1 MFCKIHVTSSDMI
14 NVNTRWCAHAGGCTT
29 LPAWNFPGEKRGLY
43 CKVHAIDG
51 MLDIVNPRCQH
62 PGCNKQPSYNMP
74 HEVRGLFC
82 KVHVTC
88 SDMTNVVSRRCAHAG
103 GCTTRPNWNF
113 PGEKR
118 GLYCAVHA
126 LDGMLDIAS
135 PRCQHPG
142 CKSNSPAYNAPSE
155 KQGKFCAVHAG
166 PDMVDVLHKKCAHP
180 GCGKIP
186 KYNVPGQKCGLFCVV
201 HKSDAMVRV
210 HAKLCDFPTCGT
222 RPTYGVSG
230 QKHATRCAVHRDDI
244 MVDVKS
250 RRCAFVGCGAVQP
263 GYGNPGGKS
272 GSHCFAHKTRTMVLV
287 RHLGCKQS
295 KECMRKPYYAEP
307 DEASAKMCGVHRSK
321 TMVSIESKRCQTPKC
336 KRDAEFG
343 KTEVNRAQFCI
354 DHKPD
359 GYVDVYAARRCEHAG
374 CTADWDLTYETT
386 EGAVKQHKAC
396 LAHAPA
402 GYEEEIKR
410 FCKYCDVRE
419 DVEFVCASCKL
430 RMHKKEHAVVRHL
443 RRTIKLPFKYDESPG
458 FECTRKRPDIRFE
471 MPTHDVIVEVDEN
484 QHRGYAESCECA
496 RIAEIVGAIGGKAV
510 VFIRYNPDAVKFAGK
525 PHKVTAAERI
535 DLLVATVN
543 EEIAREI
550 TKFEV
555 RLVQLWFDAETA
567 EAKRETDITSI
578 VAV

>member
-1 MFCKIHVTSSDMI
+1 M
-14 NVNTRWCAHAGGCTT
+14 
-29 LPAWNFPGEKRGLY
+29 NFPGEKRAL
-43 CKVHAIDG
+43 
-51 MLDIVNPRCQH
+51 M
-62 PGCNKQPSYNMP
+62 
-74 HEVRGLFC
+74 
-82 KVHVTC
+82 
-88 SDMTNVVSRRCAHAG
+88 
-103 GCTTRPNWNF
+103 
-113 PGEKR
+113 
-118 GLYCAVHA
+118 CAVHA
-126 LDGMLDIAS
+126 LDGMLDIAN

-142 CKSNSPAYNAPSE
+142 CTRISPTHNAPTE
-155 KQGKFCAVHAG
+155 ARGKFCAVHAG
-166 PDMVDVLHKKCAHP
+166 PDMVDVQNKKCAHP
-180 GCGKIP
+180 GCGTQP
-186 KYNVPGQKCGLFCVV
+186 NYNVPGQTRGRYCVV
-201 HKSDAMVRV
+201 HKSDDMVNVRS
-210 HAKLCDFPTCGT
+210 KLCDFPTCSKQ
-222 RPTYGVSG
+222 PVYGASG
-230 QKHATRCAVHRDDI
+230 QKRATRCAVHKDDI

-250 RRCAFVGCGAVQP
+250 RRCAFVGCGVVHP
-263 GYGNPGGKS
+263 GYGNPGGKH
-272 GSHCFAHKTRTMVLV
+272 GSHCFTHKGQLMVRLL
-287 RHLGCKQS
+287 HLGCKHS
-295 KECMRKPYYAEP
+295 RACMRAPRYAEP
-307 DEASAKMCGVHRSK
+307 DEVRAKLCSDHKTK
-321 TMVSIESKRCQTPKC
+321 TMVSTESKKCQTPKC
-336 KRDAEFG
+336 KHNAEFG
-343 KTEVNRAQFCI
+343 KSESSRARFCI
-354 DHKPD
+354 DHRPD

-402 GYEEEIKR
+402 GYEDSLKR
-410 FCKYCDVRE
+410 FCRYCDIRE
-419 DVEFVCASCKL
+419 DVEFVCVSCKQ

-443 RRTIKLPFKYDESPG
+443 RRVIDTPLIYDESPG

-484 QHRGYAESCECA
+484 QHRGYSESCECA

-510 VFIRYNPDAVKFAGK
+510 VFVRYNPDAVKFAGK